1 MNRPRVF
8 VTRKIP
14 QTGLEHLDSVCDA
27 DVWEDV
33 LPPPYPLLS
42 QRAQGVEGILCTL
55 NDQIDAALMDH
66 CGPQLKVISQMAVGY
81 DNIDIKA
88 ANMRGIQVGNTPGV
102 LTDATADLTMALL
115 LSSARRLQEGVQY
128 IREGHWQ
135 TWDPNALIGADLV
148 GATLGIIGL
157 GRIGKAVARRAQGFG
172 MHILATGRQLTHE
185 DAQTVQARAVDLE
198 TLLRQSDFV
207 SVHVPL
213 NPQTRNLIGEPQL
226 RLMKPTAYLIN
237 TARGPIVNSQA
248 LYQAVRDGWIA
259 GAALDVTDPEPITL
273 SDPLLS
279 LPNVLI
285 VPHIGSASRQTR
297 DRMALMAAENLVA
310 GLSGTLLPHAVVVT

>member
-1 MNRPRVF
+1 
-8 VTRKIP
+8 
-14 QTGLEHLDSVCDA
+14 
-27 DVWEDV
+27 
-33 LPPPYPLLS
+33 
-42 QRAQGVEGILCTL
+42 
-55 NDQIDAALMDH
+55 
-66 CGPQLKVISQMAVGY
+66 
-81 DNIDIKA
+81 
-88 ANMRGIQVGNTPGV
+88 
-102 LTDATADLTMALL
+102 
-115 LSSARRLQEGVQY
+115 VQY